1 MFNTAGRSVPGEGAS
16 PGADEDG
23 AGGGGVG
30 GSEAAGEAP
39 PDLPMDMSQFTE
51 IIYSLNSNISNFE
64 VAALFRDSFEL
75 GDDFVTFDS
84 FMKAAE
90 ARSFFSSCLRLPRF
104 VGTYVCLLL
113 SFDEVG

>member
-1 MFNTAGRSVPGEGAS
+1 MFNTAGRSVPGDGAS

-23 AGGGGVG
+23 ARDGGVG
-30 GSEAAGEAP
+30 GSEAAGEAS

-51 IIYSLNSNISNFE
+51 IVRSLNGNLSNFE
-64 VAALFRDSFEL
+64 VAALFRESFEL
-75 GDDFVTFDS
+75 GDDSVTFDS

-104 VGTYVCLLL
+104 VGTYVC
-113 SFDEVG
+113 